1 MAIASTAGEI
11 HVKRLAGDTGFNV
24 PDLRKI
30 TIDCQ
35 PHRAKLF
42 NSLSLDKPSSCSVTT
57 MRFNANGT
65 ALAAL
70 SNDDR
75 LRVFRINN
83 GPIRRG
89 DGALLASVAL
99 SSPVRFFGFDEED
112 TLIVLLE
119 TGVVRKFDL
128 IAPAGE
134 MLLKSAGF
142 TRPRSIACRIRGFAR
157 RDLRSAAQSCK
168 PAHRTQRR

>member
-1 MAIASTAGEI
+1 
-11 HVKRLAGDTGFNV
+11 
-24 PDLRKI
+24 
-30 TIDCQ
+30 
-35 PHRAKLF
+35 
-42 NSLSLDKPSSCSVTT
+42 

-99 SSPVRFFGFDEED
+99 SSPARFFGFDEED

-142 TRPRSIACRIRGFAR
+142 TRPRSAPAGLGALRGAICDRLRNHASPLIELSDADLKDVQTRFPGLQLAEGDR
-157 RDLRSAAQSCK
+157 RPCAQ
-168 PAHRTQRR
+168 P